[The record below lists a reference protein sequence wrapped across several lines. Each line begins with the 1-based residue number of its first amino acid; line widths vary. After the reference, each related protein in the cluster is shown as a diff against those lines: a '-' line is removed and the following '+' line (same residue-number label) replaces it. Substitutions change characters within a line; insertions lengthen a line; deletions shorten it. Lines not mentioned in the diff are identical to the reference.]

1 MNDQSKPE
9 PRIVEKPLHSA
20 DYRSSIPDGAVIE
33 PGRSGILVGATS
45 QEQLTALTRTLDSV
59 GLRVN
64 GIHGAAKLALELA
77 RVLQDGVATPEVVV
91 VALELL
97 DDDPTIIEK
106 LERAGCL
113 DSMLVLLPE
122 SWPRGVLPSPLDS
135 VAVLQEPFP
144 NSLLIE
150 VVAQKM
156 TPASIAT

>member
-1 MNDQSKPE
+1 MSDHSKSE

-33 PGRSGILVGATS
+33 PGRAGVLVGATS
-45 QEQLTALTRTLDSV
+45 HERLGALMHILESV

-64 GIHGAAKLALELA
+64 GIHGAAKLALELG
-77 RVLQDGVATPEVVV
+77 RVLEDGVATPEVVV

-97 DDDPTIIEK
+97 DDDPTIVEK

-122 SWPRGVLPSPLDS
+122 SWPRGVLPAPLDS
-135 VAVLQEPFP
+135 VSVLQEPFP
-144 NSLLIE
+144 ASLLIE
-150 VVAQKM
+150 EVAQKM
-156 TPASIAT
+156 TPASVAT